1 MKMPP
6 SFPPQGVRKVEK
18 CFCRQSSVQTFTK
31 GSKCFTFTLV
41 HLLVLFQNTQIV
53 LELLATEV
61 YGKKKFHVGET
72 KFAFY

>member
-41 HLLVLFQNTQIV
+41 HLLVPFQNTQIV

-61 YGKKKFHVGET
+61 YGKKKLHVGET